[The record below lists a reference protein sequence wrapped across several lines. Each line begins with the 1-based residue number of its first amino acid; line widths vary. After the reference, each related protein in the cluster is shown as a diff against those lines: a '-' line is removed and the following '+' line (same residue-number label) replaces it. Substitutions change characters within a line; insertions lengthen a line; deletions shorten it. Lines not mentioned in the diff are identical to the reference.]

1 MFNIKINNN
10 RNFFLIYKN
19 KELFIL
25 FIVLNIKQIY
35 APYKGLSITISNFVK
50 FVIFSCSKV
59 LPLYVNSFEPR

>member
-35 APYKGLSITISNFVK
+35 AP
-50 FVIFSCSKV
+50 
-59 LPLYVNSFEPR
+59 